1 MSEAIINKFA
11 DADVLLDDAA
21 YQKIQEQKES
31 LLLVEALINQLK
43 LPNEDILIITGAM
56 VDEYLDNN
64 KPDTNSPVSDE
75 YINDSVGLMEAPEF
89 SRFIV
94 SESQGE
100 VKNDGHPGTKDPEV
114 EIDFSKKDKPEINSE
129 INSKTEKPEIEIIKE
144 EGTGTISSNS
154 ITSSET
160 TSASPFNFEVIK
172 DASRKSYTNGEIK
185 DLSAYFNSRYHKLK
199 EMLQRKKDLKSPQP
213 IQELENIQDVV
224 NVIGMVNEVRN
235 TKNNHKLIEVEDE
248 TGTASV
254 LVHNEN
260 HSLFEDAERVVKD
273 EVLGVVGTRKGSLIM
288 ASQLINPGTPRIDE
302 KEMDFSMVFLSD
314 THIGSSTFLGDA
326 FDRFIKW
333 INGEFG
339 DKEHK
344 NIANNVR
351 YLILAGDIV
360 DGIGVY
366 PHQDKELVI
375 KDIYEQY
382 AEAAR
387 LFGEIDDIQIII
399 TPGNHDAGRLAEP
412 QPAIP
417 EEYAADLYKL
427 KNVEFVS
434 NPSMVN
440 LEGINVLIYHGR
452 SFDDFA
458 MTVKGMSHQ
467 HTELIM
473 KELLEKR
480 HLAPIYGERTP
491 LASEVEDHL
500 VIDEV
505 PHVFHT
511 GHVHINSYK
520 KYKGIHLV
528 NSGTFQSQTEFQKIY
543 NIVPTAAQVPVLHNG
558 NMKVLKFN

>member
-1 MSEAIINKFA
+1 MYETIINKFVEA
-11 DADVLLDDAA
+11 EVLLDDTA
-21 YQKIQEQKES
+21 YQKIKKQENALKFTES
-31 LLLVEALINQLK
+31 LIHGLG
-43 LPNEDILIITGAM
+43 LPREDIMILTGEM
-56 VDEYLDNN
+56 VEQYLEDSKPGIGKDNSN
-64 KPDTNSPVSDE
+64 GESSSPHENSP
-75 YINDSVGLMEAPEF
+75 P
-89 SRFIV
+89 
-94 SESQGE
+94 SESSIQAAPIPSAE
-100 VKNDGHPGTKDPEV
+100 SIPEPDSFSTDNILEPDPFGAIETSTDSQAT
-114 EIDFSKKDKPEINSE
+114 ETDNITTTTDDYEPIHQSKLSE
-129 INSKTEKPEIEIIKE
+129 SHGVEIIKD
-144 EGTGTISSNS
+144 S
-154 ITSSET
+154 
-160 TSASPFNFEVIK
+160 
-172 DASRKSYTNGEIK
+172 SRKSYTNGEIK
-185 DLSAYFNSRYHKLK
+185 DFTAYFGSRYHKLRD
-199 EMLQRKKDLKSPQP
+199 MLNRKKDLKSPQS

-224 NVIGMVNEVRN
+224 NVIGMVNNVRN

-314 THIGSSTFLGDA
+314 THIGSSTFQGDA
-326 FDRFIKW
+326 FNRFIKW

-339 DKEHK
+339 DEEQQE
-344 NIANNVR
+344 IASNVR
-351 YLILAGDIV
+351 YLIVAGDIV

-366 PHQDKELVI
+366 PHQDKELTI
-375 KDIYEQY
+375 KDIYKQY
-382 AEAAR
+382 EEAAR
-387 LFGEIDDIQIII
+387 LFGEIDDVQIII

-417 EEYAADLYKL
+417 EEYAGDLYKL
-427 KNVEFVS
+427 KNVKFAS
-434 NPSMVN
+434 NPSMVG
-440 LEGINVLIYHGR
+440 LDGINVLIYHGR

-467 HTELIM
+467 NTDIIM

-491 LASEVEDHL
+491 LASEVEDHM
-500 VIDEV
+500 VIEEV
-505 PHVFHT
+505 PDVLHT

-543 NIVPTAAQVPVLHNG
+543 NIMPTVAQVPVLNQG
-558 NMKVLKFN
+558 TMKILKFN